1 MKTEAAVLVELGQPL
16 VLAELVIP
24 PLKPGQV
31 LVEVVFSG
39 ICHTQLLEIRGY
51 RGQDRY
57 LPHCLGHEGSGI
69 VRQTGPSVTKVKSG
83 DRVILSWIKGSG
95 ADVPGTTYRWED
107 RTVNA
112 GAITTFSRY
121 SVISENRLTILPDG
135 IDMREAAALGCA
147 VPTGMGAIFNTA
159 RPRPG
164 QSIAIFGVGGIG
176 LCAVAAAAISGCLPI
191 IAVDIRSEK
200 LALARQ
206 LGATECINAETDNGD
221 NVIDT
226 ITRLCPGGVELAIK
240 ASGRPA
246 VMVQALKSVCNQGGT
261 AVVIGNARQG
271 EYMQLDPKQLNL
283 GKRLLGTWGGDN
295 WPDRDYP
302 RYCKL
307 LSSGKLNLKPLL
319 LKAYALR
326 EINDAIDDLEGGRVQ
341 RPLLDLSMD

>member
-121 SVISENRLTILPDG
+121 SVISENRLTLLPDG
-135 IDMREAAALGCA
+135 IEMREAAALGCA

-164 QSIAIFGVGGIG
+164 QSIAIF
-176 LCAVAAAAISGCLPI
+176 
-191 IAVDIRSEK
+191 
-200 LALARQ
+200 
-206 LGATECINAETDNGD
+206 
-221 NVIDT
+221 
-226 ITRLCPGGVELAIK
+226 
-240 ASGRPA
+240 
-246 VMVQALKSVCNQGGT
+246 
-261 AVVIGNARQG
+261 
-271 EYMQLDPKQLNL
+271 
-283 GKRLLGTWGGDN
+283 
-295 WPDRDYP
+295 
-302 RYCKL
+302 
-307 LSSGKLNLKPLL
+307 
-319 LKAYALR
+319 
-326 EINDAIDDLEGGRVQ
+326 
-341 RPLLDLSMD
+341 